1 MNRNVEER
9 ESDEEKLRK
18 LEEEIEY
25 IRKEGRE
32 YDRRIEKLD

>member
-9 ESDEEKLRK
+9 EIDEEKLRK